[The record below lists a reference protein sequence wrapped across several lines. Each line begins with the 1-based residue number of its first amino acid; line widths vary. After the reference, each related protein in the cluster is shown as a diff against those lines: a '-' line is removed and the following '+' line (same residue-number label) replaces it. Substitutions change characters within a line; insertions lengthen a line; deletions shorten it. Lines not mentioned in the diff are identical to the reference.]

1 MLLPSD
7 DTLYAALLDRDAA
20 FDGRAWVGVTSTG
33 ILCRLTCPAR
43 KPMRANCR
51 FYASLAEGLAAGFRP
66 CLRCKPL
73 SDPLHDPLVARLLAL
88 TEADPARRWRETD
101 LTAMRLDP
109 STVRRSFRRAMG
121 MSFLD
126 YARMRRLQAGF
137 TTLAEGGKVIDAQ
150 LDAGFSSPS
159 AFRAAFARLLGQAPG
174 DFATEALLRADWI
187 DTPLGSMVAVTDQRA
202 LYLLEFIDRKALPA
216 ELRALARAS
225 KGRIGIGSTLVTD
238 QLRRELGA
246 YFRGEAAP
254 FTTPLSPLGTPF
266 QRGVWARLRQ
276 IPPGRTLSYSALA
289 KSLGRPEAVRA
300 VARANGANPIS
311 LLIPC
316 HRVIGADGSLTG
328 YGGGLWRKDRL
339 LAIERLIGEKDDL

>member
-1 MLLPSD
+1 
-7 DTLYAALLDRDAA
+7 
-20 FDGRAWVGVTSTG
+20 
-33 ILCRLTCPAR
+33 
-43 KPMRANCR
+43 
-51 FYASLAEGLAAGFRP
+51 
-66 CLRCKPL
+66 
-73 SDPLHDPLVARLLAL
+73 
-88 TEADPARRWRETD
+88 
-101 LTAMRLDP
+101 MRLDP

-289 KSLGRPEAVRA
+289 ESLGRPEAVRA